1 MQTKPVIGGETLEQL
16 DQDTQKLARQIVDV
30 AADRKAEDIL
40 LLDIRAASYVAD
52 FFVLCNG
59 TSERHIK
66 ALAEEIRDSL
76 ANEGTKPIH
85 VEGASDSGWVL
96 MDYGSVVV
104 HIFGRDEREYY
115 SLDRLW
121 REAVPLLHIQ

>member
-1 MQTKPVIGGETLEQL
+1 MLGGEELDSDTEQ
-16 DQDTQKLARQIVDV
+16 LARQIVDL

-40 LLDIRAASYVAD
+40 LLDIRPASYVAD

-59 TSERHIK
+59 TSERHIR
-66 ALAEEIRDSL
+66 ALVQEIRESL
-76 ANEGTKPIH
+76 AKEGKRPLH

-96 MDYGSVVV
+96 IDYGSVVL
-104 HIFGRDEREYY
+104 HIFGPQERAYY
-115 SLDRLW
+115 ALDRLW

>member
-1 MQTKPVIGGETLEQL
+1 MGGKTLEQ
-16 DQDTQKLARQIVDV
+16 QEKEAQELARTIVDL

-66 ALAEEIRDSL
+66 ALAEEIRESL
-76 ANEGTKPIH
+76 RDQGVRPLHIEGT
-85 VEGASDSGWVL
+85 SDSGWIL
-96 MDYGSVVV
+96 MDYGAVVV
-104 HIFGRDEREYY
+104 HIFGREQREYY
-115 SLDRLW
+115 ALDRLW
-121 REAVPLLHIQ
+121 REAIPLLHIQ